1 MRTLGEHIRHRL
13 HTLLANGAF
22 LVIAGATLV
31 LGIAAN
37 ASLCSVLS
45 SYARPE
51 RVASGVFT
59 AMAVAHI
66 LSSIWFGIRMIS

>member
-1 MRTLGEHIRHRL
+1 MQRHNHIRYRL
-13 HTLLANGAF
+13 RTLLANSPF
-22 LVIAGATLV
+22 LAIALATV
-31 LGIAAN
+31 LLSVAAN
-37 ASLCSVLS
+37 ATLCSVLS